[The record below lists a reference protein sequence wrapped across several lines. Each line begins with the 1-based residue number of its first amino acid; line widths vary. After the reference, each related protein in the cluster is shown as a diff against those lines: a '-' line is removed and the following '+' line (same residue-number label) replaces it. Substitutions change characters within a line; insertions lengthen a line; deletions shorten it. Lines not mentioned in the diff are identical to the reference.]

1 MQLGLCRTWSE
12 TAKTVFLTTRLIS
25 DQLVEELAQKVDDLE
40 RRIERIGSTG
50 ATRDQ
55 AASSVDPSAAHGSC
69 PNASPIHMHFH
80 GANDEHDHDHGHG
93 DTPDTHDT
101 HVHIDLGLDLDAFHD
116 FHRFKQRMHKHIDPE
131 GIRLYILVSSGE
143 TLLQVFYTNIKY
155 QDVDKTAQV
164 VHIVIK
170 VYFQK

>member
-12 TAKTVFLTTRLIS
+12 TPKTVFLTTRLIS

-40 RRIERIGSTG
+40 RRIDSMGSTG

-55 AASSVDPSAAHGSC
+55 ATSSVDPAAAQGSC

-80 GANDEHDHDHGHG
+80 GENDEHDHDHGHG
-93 DTPDTHDT
+93 DKHDTHDT
-101 HVHIDLGLDLDAFHD
+101 HVHIDLGLDLDEFHD

-131 GIRLYILVSSGE
+131 G
-143 TLLQVFYTNIKY
+143 TLFVC
-155 QDVDKTAQV
+155 VEV
-164 VHIVIK
+164 
-170 VYFQK
+170 